1 MIYWSRYPQPKEQSQ
16 DFLNFSYKH
25 ASSAEVEMTSYA
37 LLALTIGSQSIAA
50 GFIVPIVMWL
60 TRQRNAQG
68 GFSSTQV
75 LFKNMCKLLLKFFLG
90 RSEKVKNGFNL
101 QHKILLRDFFYI
113 SPHLLSV
120 SKLKKSA
127 V

>member
-16 DFLNFSYKH
+16 DFLDFSYKH

-37 LLALTIGSQSIAA
+37 LLALTVGNQSMAA
-50 GFIVPIVMWL
+50 GYIAPIVLWL

-75 LFKNMCKLLLKFFLG
+75 LLKNMCKLFPNFFRG
-90 RSEKVKNGFNL
+90 RSER
-101 QHKILLRDFFYI
+101 I
-113 SPHLLSV
+113 
-120 SKLKKSA
+120 KKRF
-127 V
+127 

>member
-16 DFLNFSYKH
+16 DFLDFSYKH

-37 LLALTIGSQSIAA
+37 LLALTVGNHSMAA
-50 GFIVPIVMWL
+50 GYIAPIVLWL

-75 LFKNMCKLLLKFFLG
+75 LFKNMCKLFPNFFRG
-90 RSEKVKNGFNL
+90 RSER
-101 QHKILLRDFFYI
+101 I
-113 SPHLLSV
+113 
-120 SKLKKSA
+120 KKRFKFRT
-127 V
+127 